1 MSERNV
7 EIVRRGF
14 EALQRGGIAAVLEL
28 LDPEFEAE
36 VGPDLSPEP
45 DRYRGHEGVRRWFA
59 GFEGSLEDVRLEPEE
74 FIDAGDSVIVRA
86 RLSGRGSGSGIE
98 VEQQAIQVWTVR
110 DGRAVSVSAFADMG
124 DARRAA
130 GLDD

>member
-7 EIVRRGF
+7 EIVRRGY
-14 EALQRGGIAAVLEL
+14 EALDRGGVGAVLEL
-28 LDPEFEAE
+28 LDPDFEAE

-74 FIDAGDSVIVRA
+74 FIEAGDKVIVRV
-86 RLSGRGSGSGIE
+86 RLSARGSGSGIE
-98 VEQQAIQVWTVR
+98 VAQEAIQVWTVR
-110 DGRAVSVSAFADMG
+110 GERAVAVSAYADME

-130 GLDD
+130 GLVP